1 MTSISLCRDTSPPY
15 PRLLSTVCSLC
26 GGCVHVPV
34 STVSTQPCSC
44 LPATRKKRRQGTVGD
59 PWGRGPTYST
69 IMGLGLRA
77 STLAG
82 TWDLRTCVSQQRK
95 DMSYSHWW
103 VPGTSHRQSVSPSI
117 LGLLMI
123 ISRLNAACPLNS
135 PVTEN
140 WSPQERYGE
149 TEAQNSGQFGL
160 VPAGGR
166 RGMNEVTAPQTR
178 VILVLLVSR

>member
-15 PRLLSTVCSLC
+15 PRLLSTVCCLC
-26 GGCVHVPV
+26 CGCVHVPV

-123 ISRLNAACPLNS
+123 IRP
-135 PVTEN
+135 PVPSTALSLRTGVPRNDTEKLKPRTVGN
-140 WSPQERYGE
+140 LAWCQPEGGGE
-149 TEAQNSGQFGL
+149 
-160 VPAGGR
+160 
-166 RGMNEVTAPQTR
+166 
-178 VILVLLVSR
+178 